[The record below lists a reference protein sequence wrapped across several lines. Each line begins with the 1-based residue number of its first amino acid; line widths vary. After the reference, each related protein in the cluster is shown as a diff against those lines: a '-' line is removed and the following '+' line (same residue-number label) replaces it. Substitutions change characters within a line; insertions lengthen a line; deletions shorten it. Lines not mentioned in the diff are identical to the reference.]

1 MRIAPIAVPT
11 IALTLAA
18 SSWLCA
24 QSQQTSA
31 PPASQATASTSAAAS
46 ASGPTSTGS
55 PDATTLP
62 FHDTHQSFTVA
73 ADPILKADEYK
84 SRFGKKNPYD
94 TGIIAIDAYFRNDSA
109 RPVQVVLEDI
119 RLTVAAEGQEQQD
132 LPPLSSNEVASDILH
147 EAQANGAP
155 PSRRKFPQLPGTA
168 ANHGKEWQE
177 LESRLRVAQIPSDI
191 VAPHATVHG
200 LLYFDIDSRYDLIGV
215 CRLYVPNLKVY
226 GSDQALLYFE
236 VPLGAAKSK

>member
-1 MRIAPIAVPT
+1 MRLAPIAVPT

-18 SSWLCA
+18 SAWLCA
-24 QSQQTSA
+24 QSQQNAA
-31 PPASQATASTSAAAS
+31 PPASQATATSASASQPAAPAAS
-46 ASGPTSTGS
+46 AF
-55 PDATTLP
+55 DATTLP

-109 RPVQVVLEDI
+109 RPVQIVLDDI
-119 RLTVAAEGQEQQD
+119 RLTVAAQGEEQQD
-132 LPPLSSNEVASDILH
+132 LPPLSSREVASDTLH
-147 EAQANGAP
+147 EGEANGAP
-155 PSRRKFPQLPGTA
+155 PSRRRLPPIPGTA

-177 LESRLRVAQIPSDI
+177 LESRLRIAQIPSDI
-191 VAPHATVHG
+191 VAPHSTVHG
-200 LLYFDIDSRYDLIGV
+200 LLYFDIDSRFDLISV
-215 CRLYVPNLKVY
+215 CRLYVPNLKIY

-236 VPLGAAKSK
+236 VPLSATKSK